1 MERFDPEI
9 AVIFRRSGD
18 ELETFVILKNED
30 KVMGQLARREKL
42 RGMVNGIKDMM

>member
-18 ELETFVILKNED
+18 ELKTFVILENED
-30 KVMGQLARREKL
+30 KMMGQLARREKL
-42 RGMVNGIKDMM
+42 KWGGE